1 MLFRGEL
8 RDRDVDEIGVAQV
21 SRSIQER
28 AAHRLDLEVDGW
40 RGQQPLLLQVERFED
55 VQHLD
60 ESDPPRARRRHRD
73 DLVTSIGAA
82 DWLSLFGLVRREIV
96 LGNEAAVRF
105 HVVGDA
111 VGDPSCVKSLG
122 SVVGDCA
129 QRLREIAKYQAISR
143 RPVTAARLRVSCNRH
158 RKLGH
163 ASMQLTVQR
172 AGKRLRQGESV
183 FRQTDRRHDDL
194 PPWKLAEPL
203 VRQLQPSNGAG
214 HAGRQIT
221 GSRQAAVDL
230 AVGAEVHRASRF
242 QRCFLPIVE
251 RGDLTRGRSDDHEA
265 PSADV
270 SGRGMGHRQSESGRD
285 GCVDGIS
292 SGCER
297 SGASVAR
304 RRRDAHDESV
314 PGGHAEVFGR
324 PDRTFG
330 YDECN
335 NHERDEWFHVDSSP
349 GRPQPVPTVREL

>member
-1 MLFRGEL
+1 MAG
-8 RDRDVDEIGVAQV
+8 AV
-21 SRSIQER
+21 SS
-28 AAHRLDLEVDGW
+28 
-40 RGQQPLLLQVERFED
+40 PFFFKFERFEN

-60 ESDPPRARRRHRD
+60 ESNTTRARRRHRN

-82 DWLSLFGLVRREIV
+82 DRLPLFGLVRREIV

-111 VGDPSCVKSLG
+111 IGNPSCVKSLG

-129 QRLREIAKYQAISR
+129 QRLREIAENQAISR
-143 RPVTAARLRVSCNRH
+143 RPPTAARLRVSCNRR
-158 RKLGH
+158 RKPGH
-163 ASMQLTVQR
+163 ASLQLTVQR
-172 AGKRLRQGESV
+172 AGERLRQREPV

-214 HAGRQIT
+214 HAGCKIA

-242 QRCFLPIVE
+242 ERCFLPIVE
-251 RGDLTRGRSDDHEA
+251 RGDLTRGRSDNHEA

-270 SGRGMGHRQSESGRD
+270 SGSGMGHRQSESGRD

-292 SGCER
+292 SGCEH
-297 SGASVAR
+297 SGARVAR

-314 PGGHAEVFGR
+314 LRRHAEVFRGS
-324 PDRTFG
+324 DRTFG

-335 NHERDEWFHVDSSP
+335 NDERDEWFHVDSLP
-349 GRPQPVPTVREL
+349 GRPKHVPTV